1 MSGMLGNWN
10 RQGLSWNVES
20 IMESIQE
27 SQLQNILELIRS
39 KGEFY

>member
-20 IMESIQE
+20 IMESIREPVIKYIGIDQE
-27 SQLQNILELIRS
+27 
-39 KGEFY
+39 